1 MFRWETLLRTAL
13 RRQGTEASWRVR
25 RAHIA
30 APSLSHR
37 ERANL
42 KLRVVLA
49 DDHPFVLLG
58 VRSALEAAG
67 DVQVVGEAASPCEL
81 IGALERFPCDVAV
94 TDLTMPSAPGEIED
108 GLPLVRRLRR
118 DWPQCRIVV
127 LTSITNVAILRAVLD
142 TGVTALLRKSE
153 PMEELTAA
161 VRGAGNGLRYV
172 SRSILSDLA
181 IAGAERVGSTR
192 APRLSPRE
200 SEVVRQFVCGR
211 TITEIAR
218 ELDRDVRTVSRQKR
232 DAMAKLGVSNDA
244 GLFAFVRAH
253 GLL

>member
-1 MFRWETLLRTAL
+1 M
-13 RRQGTEASWRVR
+13 
-25 RAHIA
+25 
-30 APSLSHR
+30 
-37 ERANL
+37 

-67 DVQVVGEAASPCEL
+67 DMQIVGEATGPREL
-81 IGALERFPCDVAV
+81 FRLLENVPCDVV
-94 TDLTMPSAPGEIED
+94 LTDLTMPGEPGEAED
-108 GLPLVRRLRR
+108 GLHLVRRLRR
-118 DWPQCRIVV
+118 DWPQLRIVV
-127 LTSITNVAILRAVLD
+127 LTSIANVAILRAVMN
-142 TGVTALLRKSE
+142 TGVTALIRKSE

-172 SRSILSDLA
+172 SRSILDELA
-181 IAGAERVGSTR
+181 AAGTERADSTR
-192 APRLSPRE
+192 VPRLSPRE
-200 SEVVRQFVCGR
+200 SEVVRQFVLGR

-218 ELDRDVRTVSRQKR
+218 SLDRDVRTVSRQKR

-244 GLFAFVRAH
+244 GLFAFVRAN

>member
-1 MFRWETLLRTAL
+1 
-13 RRQGTEASWRVR
+13 
-25 RAHIA
+25 
-30 APSLSHR
+30 
-37 ERANL
+37 L

-67 DVQVVGEAASPCEL
+67 DIHVVGEASGPRPL
-81 IGALERFPCDVAV
+81 FRALESVPCDIVL
-94 TDLTMPSAPGEIED
+94 TDLTMPGEPGESED
-108 GLPLVRRLRR
+108 GLTLVRRLRR
-118 DWPQCRIVV
+118 DWPQLRIVV
-127 LTSITNVAILRAVLD
+127 LTSIANVAILRSVMNM
-142 TGVTALLRKSE
+142 GVTALIRKSE
-153 PMEELTAA
+153 PMDELLAA

-172 SRSILSDLA
+172 SRSILDELA
-181 IAGAERVGSTR
+181 AAGTERTDSTR
-192 APRLSPRE
+192 EPRLSPRE
-200 SEVVRQFVCGR
+200 SEVIRQFVHGR

-218 ELDRDVRTVSRQKR
+218 LLERDVRTVSRQKR

>member
-1 MFRWETLLRTAL
+1 
-13 RRQGTEASWRVR
+13 
-25 RAHIA
+25 
-30 APSLSHR
+30 
-37 ERANL
+37 L

-67 DVQVVGEAASPCEL
+67 DIQVAGEASGPR
-81 IGALERFPCDVAV
+81 ALFRTLENVPCDIVL
-94 TDLTMPSAPGEIED
+94 TDLTMPSEPGAPED
-108 GLPLVRRLRR
+108 GLLLVRRLRR
-118 DWPQCRIVV
+118 DWPELRIVV
-127 LTSITNVAILRAVLD
+127 LTSIANAAILRAVMN
-142 TGVTALLRKSE
+142 TGVTALIRKSE
-153 PMEELTAA
+153 PMDELLAA

-172 SRSILSDLA
+172 SRSILEELA
-181 IAGAERVGSTR
+181 AAGTERTDSTR

-200 SEVVRQFVCGR
+200 TEVIRQFVHGR

-218 ELDRDVRTVSRQKR
+218 LLERDVRTVSRQKR

>member
-1 MFRWETLLRTAL
+1 
-13 RRQGTEASWRVR
+13 
-25 RAHIA
+25 
-30 APSLSHR
+30 
-37 ERANL
+37 L

-67 DVQVVGEAASPCEL
+67 DIHVVGEASGPS
-81 IGALERFPCDVAV
+81 ALFCTLEKVPCDIVL
-94 TDLTMPSAPGEIED
+94 TDLTMPGEPGASQD
-108 GLPLVRRLRR
+108 GLTLVRRLRR
-118 DWPQCRIVV
+118 DWPELRTVV
-127 LTSITNVAILRAVLD
+127 LTSIANVAILRAVMN
-142 TGVTALLRKSE
+142 TGVTALIRKSE
-153 PMEELTAA
+153 PMDELVAA

-172 SRSILSDLA
+172 SRSILDELA
-181 IAGAERVGSTR
+181 ATGTERTEGMR
-192 APRLSPRE
+192 ARRLSPRE
-200 SEVVRQFVCGR
+200 SEVIRQFVRGR

-218 ELDRDVRTVSRQKR
+218 TLERDVRTVSRQKR